1 MKEEIFI
8 GLKIKKIFEERLFS
22 TKLNSTGIGTWET
35 FENVCRNSENL
46 KEKISSYSVMGCNR
60 H

>member
-8 GLKIKKIFEERLFS
+8 GLKIKKIFEDRVFS
-22 TKLNSTGIGTWET
+22 TKLNSTGIGTWKT

-46 KEKISSYSVMGCNR
+46 QEQISSYSVMGCNS